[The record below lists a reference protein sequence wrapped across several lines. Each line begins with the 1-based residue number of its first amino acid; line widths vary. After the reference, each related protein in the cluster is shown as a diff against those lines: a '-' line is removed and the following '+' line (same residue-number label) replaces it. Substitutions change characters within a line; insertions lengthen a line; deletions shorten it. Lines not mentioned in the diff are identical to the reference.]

1 VAAAEAVVVEVAA
14 AAVDIHD
21 CLYIC
26 IGDGGG
32 GGGGGGGY
40 T

>member
-1 VAAAEAVVVEVAA
+1 VAAE
-14 AAVDIHD
+14 AVDIHD
-21 CLYIC
+21 CC
-26 IGDGGG
+26 IVD